1 MYVTTFPK
9 DMTHP
14 ARPGICL
21 KSDVTSRTCLSSQYR
36 WKRTHISMS
45 RNILLR
51 TPCPVS
57 LALCLFACCHLPTF
71 KITLKDLCSQSFY
84 QLPISLLRPP
94 LTRPQFAQELL
105 STFSTSIG
113 EVALIPSTG
122 GVFTIDIVHS
132 GSSSN
137 LNAVTQEGQATTQTS
152 RLWDREA
159 EGGFPGT

>member
-1 MYVTTFPK
+1 M
-9 DMTHP
+9 
-14 ARPGICL
+14 
-21 KSDVTSRTCLSSQYR
+21 
-36 WKRTHISMS
+36 
-45 RNILLR
+45 
-51 TPCPVS
+51 
-57 LALCLFACCHLPTF
+57 
-71 KITLKDLCSQSFY
+71 KDLCSQQFY
-84 QLPISLLRPP
+84 QLPFSLLRPP

-132 GSSSN
+132 GSPSSPD
-137 LNAVTQEGQATTQTS
+137 AVMQEGQVTTQMS